1 MPILNI
7 GLIAGR
13 SDAQK
18 EDLIKKV
25 TDACVSALDVKADT
39 VRIMLN
45 DIDGQDFGVAGE
57 SVKAK
62 RARQN

>member
-7 GLIAGR
+7 SLIAGR
-13 SDAQK
+13 SDEQK

-25 TDACVSALDVKADT
+25 TDACVSALDVKPDT

-45 DIDGQDFGVAGE
+45 DIDAQNFGVAGE
-57 SVKAK
+57 SVRAK
-62 RARQN
+62 RARQS

>member
-13 SDAQK
+13 SDEQK

-45 DIDGQDFGVAGE
+45 DIDAQDFGVAGE
-57 SVKAK
+57 SVQAK
-62 RARQN
+62 RARQG